1 MADRIPASKTSAD
14 SKKLYGLMVSSQ
26 RNSSLQFA
34 RAVIEEYQD
43 NNLVLSKVLNPAL
56 IRVGRAWGK
65 RELTL
70 SQSFVCAKIAEDIL
84 TECTASTEQGSNE
97 DMVAVIGNIEDDYHS
112 LGRKIVANYLKAS
125 GWTIHDLGNDV
136 PAEDFVDS
144 AQETGASVIGVSAM
158 MQTTALNISKVR
170 ELLDERKLSSS
181 IKLAV
186 GGAVFAWK
194 PELADTVGA
203 DGTAE
208 HAGLANDLFIQLN
221 AAAKETTR

>member
-1 MADRIPASKTSAD
+1 
-14 SKKLYGLMVSSQ
+14 MVSSQ
-26 RNSSLQFA
+26 RSSSLEFA
-34 RAVIEEYQD
+34 RSVIKDYDD

-65 RELTL
+65 KELTL

-84 TECTASTEQGSNE
+84 KECTASTTQGEN
-97 DMVAVIGNIEDDYHS
+97 DDLVAVLGNIEDDYHS
-112 LGRKIVANYLKAS
+112 LGRKIVGNYLKAS

-136 PAEDFVDS
+136 LAEDFVDKALES
-144 AQETGASVIGVSAM
+144 GARVIGVSAM

-170 ELLDERKLSSS
+170 EVLDQRNLATR

-194 PELADTVGA
+194 PELADTIGA

-208 HAGLANDLFIQLN
+208 HAGLANQLFLDLN
-221 AAAKETTR
+221 RVATGSAK